1 MLNLSS
7 ESTSKAKDIFSI
19 FITANLLVFSFVGCF
34 KLYSYLTQVAEPLF
48 LIRTIDGDYYSSTF
62 KHYGNSVTF
71 LHNGEM
77 IKKSQK
83 GLHGIV
89 VERIR

>member
-1 MLNLSS
+1 MKN
-7 ESTSKAKDIFSI
+7 TAKELMSLFLL
-19 FITANLLVFSFVGCF
+19 ANMLVFIFVGSF
-34 KLYSYLTQVAEPLF
+34 KLFSYLNHVAEPQY
-48 LIRTIDGDYYSSTF
+48 LIRTVDGDYYSSTF

-71 LHNGEM
+71 LHNGET

-83 GLHGIV
+83 GLSGTI

>member
-1 MLNLSS
+1 MKNTIKELMSL
-7 ESTSKAKDIFSI
+7 FL
-19 FITANLLVFSFVGCF
+19 TANLLVFIFVGCF
-34 KLYSYLTQVAEPLF
+34 KLSNYLTRVAEPLF
-48 LIRTIDGDYYSSTF
+48 LIRTADGDYYSSTF

-71 LHNGEM
+71 LHNGET

-83 GLHGIV
+83 GLSGTI